1 MTKRKIKSQF
11 VELSAGMDE
20 YVDDAWSKENPAGEL
35 EDILSGML
43 SVIVCNNRFCVVLI
57 IIKIY
62 ILNFYYKR

>member
-1 MTKRKIKSQF
+1 MTKRKIKSQLL
-11 VELSAGMDE
+11 ELSAGMD
-20 YVDDAWSKENPAGEL
+20 VDDWSKENPAGEL